1 MPALPPLDIELLW
14 QLQRVGAPA
23 LAPDGRAAVV
33 PVTRHSM
40 EDNRGRTQLWWLP
53 TEGQGAR
60 PLTWCGAGDS
70 QPVWSP
76 RGDRIAFL
84 ARREQEDRKDDTRQ
98 LYLIDAAGGEARRA
112 SHFAPG
118 IEVFRWLPDGRRIA
132 FAAWVWP
139 DLKGTAAQTRR
150 FKAFS
155 ERKETG
161 YATSEAQ

>member
-76 RGDRIAFL
+76 RGDLIAFVSTNSGNDEIYTITL
-84 ARREQEDRKDDTRQ
+84 DGTITKQLTVNQFEWDKHPSWSPDGSQLVFFSNRETGRRQ
-98 LYLIDAAGGEARRA
+98 LWVMNA
-112 SHFAPG
+112 
-118 IEVFRWLPDGRRIA
+118 DGSGQRNLSSNEYEDWDPIWIR
-132 FAAWVWP
+132 
-139 DLKGTAAQTRR
+139 
-150 FKAFS
+150 
-155 ERKETG
+155 
-161 YATSEAQ
+161 